1 MTFEESI
8 KRLDEIVKE
17 MDNAELPLEESL
29 ELYKEG
35 TLLIADCKKQL
46 EEAELTVEKLS
57 YKGEKND

>member
-8 KRLDEIVKE
+8 KRLDEIVKK
-17 MDNAELPLEESL
+17 MDNAELALEESL

-35 TLLIADCKKQL
+35 TLIIADCKKHL